1 MSLGVSE
8 LVAISFLFEKGRKI
22 LLCEL
27 EDVNKVND
35 SMNVDLLLNTMVS

>member
-8 LVAISFLFEKGRKI
+8 LVAISFLLKKCKKT

-35 SMNVDLLLNTMVS
+35 SMNVDLLLNTMAS

>member
-8 LVAISFLFEKGRKI
+8 LVAISFLFEKCRKI